1 MRVIAGFLLVSGKVL
16 RCVRSRYRTDKVA
29 VFKKLEGAV
38 NRRQV
43 CGILGNFFS
52 DICGREETIHRFNHP
67 QYLDPL
73 GCRYN
78 FSAVQN
84 VCFVKFSHNMRVAQL
99 QFICNHDGGRQKSSP
114 NLFLRVFRGTCR
126 IITNYY
132 QRIS

>member
-1 MRVIAGFLLVSGKVL
+1 MRVIAGFLLVSGKIL

-52 DICGREETIHRFNHP
+52 DICGREETLHRFNHP

-99 QFICNHDGGRQKSSP
+99 QFICNHDGCEAKKFSQS
-114 NLFLRVFRGTCR
+114 FLAGLSR
-126 IITNYY
+126 NM
-132 QRIS
+132 